1 MRENNG
7 TTVRSKSKGTNKGPA
22 ALPRNDFLKLE
33 LKKKNKREREQEEE
47 EKEDDDDEE
56 KEEEEE
62 EMEGVIV
69 WPGTRFTMRC
79 RVL

>member
-33 LKKKNKREREQEEE
+33 LKKKIKEREN
-47 EKEDDDDEE
+47 K
-56 KEEEEE
+56 KKKKKK
-62 EMEGVIV
+62 MMMMKKKKKKKKKK
-69 WPGTRFTMRC
+69 WRA
-79 RVL
+79 

>member
-1 MRENNG
+1 MERPFGANQKAQ
-7 TTVRSKSKGTNKGPA
+7 TKGRRRCHETIFWNW
-22 ALPRNDFLKLE
+22 NW
-33 LKKKNKREREQEEE
+33 KKKNKREREQEEE
-47 EKEDDDDEE
+47 EEDDDDDEE